1 MSYTL
6 TLGVYSKKL
15 NSTAQPVPDSTWDI
29 YTVTLKEETSIDEPV
44 LLLSASFSTVRDYNY
59 ALFQGRYYWVSDV
72 VAVRTN
78 VVEVSLTL
86 DYMATYKT
94 QIMATSA
101 FIEYGLN
108 DMSAFPS
115 YRLEDQRRPIAKTPG
130 IAVEDK
136 DISDGIIDA
145 TSGTY
150 IIQVVGNDP
159 SPVINTHKGLMAFA
173 LDAAR
178 LNKLTSSISPSL
190 GSDIASILASGG
202 SPAEIL
208 NELTGYG
215 LQQRLLVDSAFSAI
229 QSVIWVP
236 FSLGKLAGAS
246 WTIYCGNYNT
256 GVTGI
261 VLNAHAPKVVTTTIP
276 IPWPVND
283 WRRCLCQ
290 LLLYL
295 PCIGTVPIPIDQ
307 VIDAASLSI
316 TWSAEYVTGSISVRV
331 DADNYICFTGST
343 SVAAPYGVGR
353 SAVSAMDTISGSI
366 QQTGGIIRA
375 GLGVLDIGAA
385 IASTAL
391 GIGSGISGAVN
402 QITGGIMDQL
412 HGMAQ
417 QVQPTISS
425 VGALGGVSAIGQS
438 TEARLVRLY
447 YPNVGDAAFTTIYGH
462 PVMHVYTPVA
472 GFCKTRG
479 FSIAIP
485 GHAKH
490 AALINATM
498 DGGAFIE

>member
-29 YTVTLKEETSIDEPV
+29 YTVTLKEETSLDDPV
-44 LLLSASFSTVRDYNY
+44 LILSASFSTVRDYNY

-94 QIMATSA
+94 QIIATSA
-101 FIEYGLN
+101 FIEYGFN

-115 YRLEDQRRPIAKTPG
+115 YRLEDTRRPISKTPG
-130 IAVEDK
+130 IATVDT
-136 DISDGIIDA
+136 DISDGYIEPNA
-145 TSGTY
+145 GTY
-150 IIQVVGNDP
+150 VIQVVGNDP
-159 SPVINTHKGLMAFA
+159 TPGLNTHKGLAVFA
-173 LDAAR
+173 LDALR
-178 LNKLTSSISPSL
+178 LNTLMSSISPSL

-215 LQQRLLVDSAFSAI
+215 LQQQLLVDSAFSAI
-229 QSVIWVP
+229 QSVTWVP
-236 FSLGKLAGAS
+236 LSLAKLSGAS
-246 WTIYCGNYNT
+246 CTIYCGNYNT
-256 GVTGI
+256 GVTGLI
-261 VLNAHAPKVVTTTIP
+261 LSAHNPVVVQTQIS
-276 IPWPVND
+276 IPWSAND
-283 WRRCLCQ
+283 WRRSLHQ
-290 LLLYL
+290 LLLYI
-295 PCIGTVPIPIDQ
+295 PFIGTVPIPVDQ
-307 VIDAASLSI
+307 VIDASTIDI
-316 TWSAEYVTGSISVRV
+316 TWSAEYITGSVSVRV

-343 SVAAPYGVGR
+343 NIASSYGVGM
-353 SAVSAMDTISGSI
+353 SAVSSMDTISGSI

-375 GLGVLDIGAA
+375 SLGVLDFGASVVSA
-385 IASTAL
+385 AM
-391 GIGSGISGAVN
+391 GIGGGFSGAVSS
-402 QITGGIMDQL
+402 ITGGLIDQL
-412 HGMAQ
+412 KGTAQ
-417 QVQPTISS
+417 QVQPTISC

-438 TEARLVRLY
+438 SQARLVRLY
-447 YPNVGDAAFTTIYGH
+447 YPNVGDAAFTAIYGH
-462 PVMHVYTPVA
+462 PVMHVYTPAA

-479 FSIAIP
+479 FSVAIP